1 MLTQLKEIVQEI
13 GQIPVLDEA
22 LTCVADRI
30 VDVMKIDCCSVYLA
44 DYKSQSF
51 ELVATRGLS
60 VEAVGNVS
68 IGFTEGLIGLIGQKE
83 EPINVADARAH
94 PRFKH
99 YPQVEEEFYHAFLGA
114 PIIHQRRVLGVIS
127 IQQKRKRKFGQDEEA
142 FLITLAAQM
151 ASEIANAEIR
161 GVLRLGEVNHQSD
174 KPQTIFGVP
183 GSPGLGKGMGVVPQN
198 RIQFKDYVLQRSTD
212 ISEDIAVYREAVL
225 VTKEDIRELTRKV
238 DGVVPEDVAMIFQLY
253 EHLLDANSLGAE
265 VEEKIQA
272 EGWNAPSALK
282 LVVESYRNRFAMM
295 SDPYMRERAI
305 DVEDLGGRVF
315 AYLVNDKIEM
325 KVLPDEI
332 ILVAEAVSASM
343 LAEYPLDKVKG
354 IISLKGSSNSHTA
367 IMARAMGI
375 PAVLGIADA
384 PLSIF
389 NRIPLLLDGYSGTV
403 KVNADESE
411 VKRFETLA
419 SEEKELERSIAGF
432 ADHGAIT
439 KDGVKLQV
447 LINAGLSIEL
457 DSAHL
462 ALGDGVGLY
471 RTEIPFMQR
480 ERFPSE
486 QEQANLYRTMLQAYP
501 DKEVIMRTLDV
512 GGDKPLPYLVF
523 KEENPFLG
531 WRGIRLTL
539 DHPEIFIVQVRAM
552 LRASINFSNLSIM
565 LPMIT
570 SISEVREA
578 RRLINQAFAEVTD
591 ELLEDEV
598 LSRPK
603 IGVMI
608 EVPAAVYQISE
619 LARIVDFFS
628 IGSND
633 LTQYVLAVDR
643 NNPRVSAIYNS
654 LHPAVLRVMLQ
665 IFEQSEQLGIPVTVC
680 GEMGS
685 DPAAL
690 ILLLAM
696 GYRELSI
703 NGQNLAKVKWVISQ
717 VDTSRAKQVLK
728 EVLADSDPV
737 TIHEKLNLE
746 LENMGL
752 GGLVRAGK

>member
-13 GQIPVLDEA
+13 GQIPILDEA

-30 VDVMKIDCCSVYLA
+30 VEVMSIDCCSVYLA

-60 VEAVGNVS
+60 AKAVGNVS

-83 EPINVADARAH
+83 EPINVADAHAH

-99 YPQVEEEFYHAFLGA
+99 YPDAGEELFHAFLGV
-114 PIIHQRRVLGVIS
+114 PIIHQRRVLGVMS

-142 FLITLAAQM
+142 FLLTLAAQM
-151 ASEIANAEIR
+151 ASEISNAEIR
-161 GVLRLGEVNHQSD
+161 GVLRVDEINHQSD
-174 KPQTIFGVP
+174 KPKTIYGVP
-183 GSPGLGKGMGVVPQN
+183 GSPGLGKGIGVVPQN

-225 VTKEDIRELTRKV
+225 ATKEDIRELTRKI

-265 VEEKIQA
+265 VEGKIQT

-282 LVVESYRNRFAMM
+282 LVIESYRNRFAMM

-315 AYLVNDKIEM
+315 AYLVNDKIDSKIHSE
-325 KVLPDEI
+325 EI

-354 IISLKGSSNSHTA
+354 IISLQGSSNSHTA
-367 IMARAMGI
+367 IMARAVGI
-375 PAVLGIADA
+375 PAVLGVADV
-384 PLSIF
+384 PLFIF
-389 NRIPLLLDGYSGTV
+389 NRTPLLLDGYSGTI
-403 KVNADESE
+403 KVNPDETE
-411 VKRFETLA
+411 VKHFETLA
-419 SEEKELERSIAGF
+419 LEEKELERSIAGF
-432 ADHGAIT
+432 ASHGATT

-480 ERFPSE
+480 ESFPSE

-512 GGDKPLPYLVF
+512 GGDKSLPYLVF

-570 SISEVREA
+570 SVTEVREA

-591 ELLEDEV
+591 ELQEGEV

-608 EVPAAVYQISE
+608 EVPAAVYQLSE
-619 LARIVDFFS
+619 LAVIVDFFS

-665 IFEQSEQLGIPVTVC
+665 IIEQSEQLGVPVTVC

-703 NGQNLAKVKWVISQ
+703 NGQNLARVKWVISQ
-717 VDTSRAKQVLK
+717 VDISRAKQILRDVL
-728 EVLADSDPV
+728 VDSDPV
-737 TIHEKLNLE
+737 SIYEKLNLE